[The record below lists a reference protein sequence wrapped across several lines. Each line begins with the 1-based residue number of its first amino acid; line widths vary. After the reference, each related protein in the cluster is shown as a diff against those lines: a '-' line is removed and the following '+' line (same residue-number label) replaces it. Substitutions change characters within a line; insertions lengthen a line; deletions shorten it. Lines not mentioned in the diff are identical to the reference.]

1 MLRNKWFIIG
11 LIAVI
16 LLIALV
22 VAKKNGL
29 IGESGDKKV
38 SMELVSRHNIVE
50 IVTASGKVQPEA
62 ELKITSDVSGE
73 IVDLFVKEGQVVKKG
88 DLLVKIRPDI

>member
-1 MLRNKWFIIG
+1 MAI
-11 LIAVI
+11 
-16 LLIALV
+16 
-22 VAKKNGL
+22 

-73 IVDLFVKEGQVVKKG
+73 IVDLFVKKRGASGKKG
-88 DLLVKIRPDI
+88 DLLVKNSSRYLFVRIWIE